1 MRSKNSKAITGDERE
16 HLALVKRCPCSVCG
30 APAPS
35 AAHHIV
41 QGDHY
46 TTVALCDDCH
56 QGSFN
61 GLHGQRRM
69 WLVHKIT
76 EMGALNVTIR
86 NVLALM
92 RGDG

>member
-1 MRSKNSKAITGDERE
+1 MRTKNAKAINDDERE
-16 HLALVKRCPCSVCG
+16 HMRLVKLCPCSVCG
-30 APAPS
+30 APMPS

-56 QGSFN
+56 QGSVN
-61 GLHGQRRM
+61 GLHGQKVM
-69 WLVHKIT
+69 WRIYKID
-76 EMGALNVTIR
+76 ELGALNVTIR

-92 RGDG
+92 RAGA

>member
-1 MRSKNSKAITGDERE
+1 MRTKNAKAITADERE
-16 HLALVKRCPCSVCG
+16 HMRLVKLCVCSVCG
-30 APAPS
+30 AAAPS

-56 QGSFN
+56 QGSVN
-61 GLHGQRRM
+61 GLHGQKVM
-69 WLVHKIT
+69 WRIFKID
-76 EMGALNVTIR
+76 ELGALNVTIR

-92 RGDG
+92 RVGA

>member
-1 MRSKNSKAITGDERE
+1 MRTKNAKKISGDERE
-16 HLALVKRCPCSVCG
+16 HLRLVKLCPCSVCQ
-30 APAPS
+30 ARPPS

-61 GLHGQRRM
+61 GLHGQKRM
-69 WLVHKIT
+69 WQIMKIT
-76 EMGALNVTIR
+76 ELGALNVTIH
-86 NVLALM
+86 NVIALI
-92 RGDG
+92 RSGA